1 MQRLEMTSH
10 SEIKYLP
17 YTAKEMFDLVAD
29 ISSYPEFLPWCSGA
43 RINREYDTG
52 DKYVI
57 IADLIISFKAFR
69 EKFTSEVT
77 LISENN
83 EVKVKYLDGPFKY
96 LVNQWQFTDSAEGG
110 CNASFMVDFEFKS
123 KILQALIG
131 VVFNDAMLKIVQAFE
146 EQAAKLYDD

>member
-1 MQRLEMTSH
+1 MPKH
-10 SEIKYLP
+10 SENKKMP
-17 YTAKEMFDLVAD
+17 YKAYQMFDLVSD
-29 ISSYPEFLPWCSGA
+29 IENYSNFLPWCSGA
-43 RINREYDTG
+43 RVKNEIN
-52 DKYVI
+52 VNNNI
-57 IADLIISFKAFR
+57 IITADLIISFKAFR

-96 LVNQWQFTDSAEGG
+96 LVNQWQFTDLAEGG

-131 VVFNDAMLKIVQAFE
+131 FVFNDAMLKIVQAFE